1 MDGIELKRSWAGEVR
16 NVSLLVVIAVNGEDY
31 REILGICE
39 GVKEDKAGWSAFLKH
54 LKECGL
60 NGVRLIISDACL
72 GLAEYAAKRLSA
84 SFARCGGAAGTITA
98 LVRSAWGSAQS
109 EAAFIANS
117 AILLNSTPSV

>member
-1 MDGIELKRSWAGEVR
+1 MVPRIKCEAEERKPQQNRACPPIESSQHTKNAGTDGVQ
-16 NVSLLVVIAVNGEDY
+16 VI
-31 REILGICE
+31 L
-39 GVKEDKAGWSAFLKH
+39 
-54 LKECGL
+54 
-60 NGVRLIISDACL
+60 SDACL